1 MLRAMTAPSFDHIIV
16 GAGSAGCVLANRLR
30 THYGADKPKYLAEW
44 VLRRSGPLTSSVAEV
59 CAFVRT
65 RAGLPAADVQFHMGP
80 AYYEDHGAE
89 TFDGHAMVIAPVLVS
104 PQARGQVWLRSADPA
119 DKPRILT
126 NSPSEPE
133 DVASLVAGMELAR
146 EIAAQP
152 PLREVVTR
160 ELKPGPGATERAA
173 DLIRDRVGAPAG

>member
-30 THYGADKPKYLAEW
+30 TLY
-44 VLRRSGPLTSSVAEV
+44 
-59 CAFVRT
+59 
-65 RAGLPAADVQFHMGP
+65 
-80 AYYEDHGAE
+80 GAE

-160 ELKPGPGATERAA
+160 ELSPG
-173 DLIRDRVGAPAG
+173 RVPPIAPTSRPTCAGG